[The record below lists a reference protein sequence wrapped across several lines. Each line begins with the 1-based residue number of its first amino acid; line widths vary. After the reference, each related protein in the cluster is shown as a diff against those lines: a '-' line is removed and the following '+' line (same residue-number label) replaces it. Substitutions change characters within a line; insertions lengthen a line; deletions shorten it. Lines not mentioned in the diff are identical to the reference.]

1 MSTRIANTAM
11 AKNTNHIPTFTIF
24 LTGCFITIFANVVI
38 IVLILRKRQLR
49 HIRFYIIANLAV
61 ADIITLLMLASI
73 VIRGIF
79 QNYHIPLDTKVNTPF
94 IVPRVIGLASRI
106 TSLLTLVFLAF
117 DRYIAVEYSLKYQA
131 ILTKKR
137 LVVVLVVIWLFS
149 LTISGVNWIDVS
161 IHFEHHR
168 NLFITLTVIRVI
180 ISVLLIALSKY
191 TKMLR
196 KKHINNIVTQ
206 KKCFGIAKEKLDIL
220 KSLKRSLEDSCKLY
234 IATVLV
240 LIAAT
245 ITGIVE
251 MASSEVYHEIQL
263 VMIMLLHVVDVI
275 VLALSQNDIRKA
287 LKYKQNINRVSPI

>member
-1 MSTRIANTAM
+1 MSTRIVNTTM
-11 AKNTNHIPTFTIF
+11 AENTNHIPTFTIF

-73 VIRGIF
+73 VIRRIF
-79 QNYHIPLDTKVNTPF
+79 RNYHITLDTEVNTSF

-106 TSLLTLVFLAF
+106 SSLLTLVFLAF
-117 DRYIAVEYSLKYQA
+117 DRYIAVQYSLKYQA
-131 ILTKKR
+131 VLTKKR
-137 LVVVLVVIWLFS
+137 MVVILVVIWLFS
-149 LTISGVNWIDVS
+149 LTISGMNWINVS
-161 IHFEHHR
+161 IYFEHHR
-168 NLFITLTVIRVI
+168 NLFITLTVIRLI
-180 ISVLLIALSKY
+180 ISVLLITLSKY

-196 KKHINNIVTQ
+196 KQHMNNIVT
-206 KKCFGIAKEKLDIL
+206 KNKYFGVSKEKLDIL

-234 IATVLV
+234 VATVLV
-240 LIAAT
+240 LIAST

-251 MASSEVYHEIQL
+251 MASSELYHEIQL
-263 VMIMLLHVVDVI
+263 IMIMLLHVVDVI

>member
-1 MSTRIANTAM
+1 MSTRIVNTM
-11 AKNTNHIPTFTIF
+11 AEKKNYTPTFAIF
-24 LTGCFITIFANVVI
+24 LIGCFITIFANFVI

-49 HIRFYIIANLAV
+49 HTRFYIIANLAV

-79 QNYHIPLDTKVNTPF
+79 QNYHIPLDIEVNIHF

-106 TSLLTLVFLAF
+106 SSLLTLVFLAF
-117 DRYIAVEYSLKYQA
+117 DRFIAVQYSLKYQA

-137 LVVVLVVIWLFS
+137 MLVVLVAIWLFS
-149 LTISGVNWIDVS
+149 LTISGINWINVS
-161 IHFEHHR
+161 IYFEYHH

-180 ISVLLIALSKY
+180 ISVLLLTLSKY

-196 KKHINNIVTQ
+196 KKQINNIVT
-206 KKCFGIAKEKLDIL
+206 KREYFGIAKEKLDIL

-240 LIAAT
+240 LIAST

-251 MASSEVYHEIQL
+251 MASSEFYHEIQL
-263 VMIMLLHVVDVI
+263 IMIMLLHVVDVI
-275 VLALSQNDIRKA
+275 VLALSQHDIRKA
-287 LKYKQNINRVSPI
+287 LKYKHKKNRVNPV